1 VAIEKDVVLE
11 QIIEKFT
18 SKIKALNALIIDA
31 NFEIDDLENLKIGL
45 RNQIEDARDKFLQ
58 EASSHSIHKYF
69 SKEQLND

>member
-11 QIIEKFT
+11 QITEKFT

-45 RNQIEDARDKFLQ
+45 NNQIEDARSQFLN
-58 EASSHSIHKYF
+58 EATQHSIYKHF
-69 SKEQLND
+69 GQE